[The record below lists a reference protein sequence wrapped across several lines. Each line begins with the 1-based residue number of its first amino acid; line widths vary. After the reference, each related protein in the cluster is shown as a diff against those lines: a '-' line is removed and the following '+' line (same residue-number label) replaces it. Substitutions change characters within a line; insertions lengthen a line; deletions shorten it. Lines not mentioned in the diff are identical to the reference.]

1 MCCSSRR
8 SGSSRR
14 GCRRGQAACIG
25 RGIGFGKI
33 KYFVFLSGAKIF
45 PPFFSLSSFRGRAI
59 VHALLRGLE
68 IRPGRA
74 FIIIF
79 QFSPPPPF
87 PCFWKARKGRWN
99 TCTFANNGLG
109 FGEPLDRVLFRVPS
123 YMGKRPRILTI
134 FFIYFQKERSNKRAR
149 SSLGIPGM
157 EQEIAQ
163 TFLLSVARGKKGLSE
178 SHIPRIC
185 HLLE

>member
-1 MCCSSRR
+1 MFFCL
-8 SGSSRR
+8 
-14 GCRRGQAACIG
+14 APK
-25 RGIGFGKI
+25 FP
-33 KYFVFLSGAKIF
+33 
-45 PPFFSLSSFRGRAI
+45 PPFFLSHLSGEELLYTRCCAVLKFDPAVPLLSFFNSPPAPSLSLF
-59 VHALLRGLE
+59 LE
-68 IRPGRA
+68 T
-74 FIIIF
+74 
-79 QFSPPPPF
+79 
-87 PCFWKARKGRWN
+87 WKARKGRWN